1 MVGILSAIA
10 VLMVFFIPVFA
21 DDSDIVYI
29 NGQNVSESFT
39 SEDGWSYEVNETGRT
54 LTLNNVFISKNS
66 FYGISTSGSLKI
78 VLIGENKME
87 EGLKYGIYAGGELT
101 IEGDG
106 SLELSGTTAGIY
118 ANGLNIKGTNI
129 TAKSNDIGIKCEK
142 WNWFYIT
149 DSTVVCDAV
158 GCGIFANGCR
168 LNVTNSKITAHGG
181 DSGINVTAL
190 EIHDGS
196 TVVAESDDRVAIS
209 APEDFVITDSDV
221 TAKGKTLGIN
231 CSGIRIDGGKF
242 RASGSEMAVS
252 LNYGITLGKEMH
264 IVSPENGSIKYF
276 IENGNPRYYF
286 ANSDGSYATDVFV
299 RDSKVKAV
307 TNGPKD
313 LVTIDKPM
321 ADEGDMVTVTVKNTF
336 YHILKNI
343 TAKDSDGQTVS
354 LQDGGE
360 GKYTFSMPEKEVAV
374 NVEFGQP
381 DKYPVWIGEHQ
392 VTGDNDSGEGW
403 SCAVD
408 EKGATLT
415 LNGINLEYSADAV
428 KSDIPLT
435 VVLVGKNNLGTTST
449 SGITNSIN
457 AGSSLAIKGE
467 GSLSLKGTL
476 NGGSD
481 IKISDGAKIN
491 ILDSTNGIKTTSVLT
506 IDDSVI
512 DIKGKINAI
521 YVTGGTVKITNS
533 TVNCTT
539 TESFCIFTGTVDIDR
554 SIVSAQGEYGI
565 FANTFTVENG
575 SSLTVN
581 CFALSAIGDNFTSS
595 NSKIDI
601 TAQDSDS
608 INFFEKIE
616 LLSGTLKSTSS
627 KYAAIT
633 SRNGT
638 LTLGENMKITVPEDG
653 QISSDG
659 KNIVDSNGVVAKEV
673 TIKGAY
679 IINPK
684 NINYRFVSIDKRFAE
699 PGETVTIQVSPDPS
713 LQYICEE
720 INVTDMYGQKIELQD
735 QGDGIYTFT
744 MPDSIVD
751 VTTVYDVAPIYNIY
765 VNGRQLNGHYSSD
778 PDAGWSYEGDS
789 SSGTLTLNNVDLTKS
804 SMENANIYTT
814 VPLKIVLIGKNKL
827 SNVPFGILSRNSL
840 SITGSGSLVT
850 NNFYTGILCNS
861 HVSIIGTTVDLT
873 SENNEGLNISSGAT
887 LTIKESDV
895 KITGKYGIYTTGTT
909 SEISDSKISVEGT
922 SYYGFYA
929 IGGTVNI
936 SNSTVTARASGSYG
950 INCNKLN
957 VQNKSKITSNVSSG
971 QGIFANEFNIS
982 TGSEVIA
989 NGSSNGIFSYS
1000 FTTSDSKIAATATGG
1015 CAIEVPGA
1023 LNLNSGKIEAKGES
1037 KAIYSTSGGINLGE
1051 DMFIVTPENG
1061 KLDDGNSSF
1070 IDSEG
1075 VTASE
1080 VLIKQGYKVTVVAG
1094 DNGTASAS
1102 VASGL
1107 EGTEVTVT
1115 ADPLEGY
1122 ELDKI
1127 TYTPEGGSAVD
1138 ITSDKKFE
1146 MPDSDVTV
1154 NVTFKPIVY
1163 KITVNTNGMKDI
1175 IKIDKTEPVIG
1186 DTVTVTIEWHF
1197 YWSVNSISAV
1207 DANGQAVALEKKSDI
1222 RYTFTMPASD
1232 ITLNVEMVHPDRYP
1246 VWIEGQLITSLV
1258 SSGDGWKCVIDEEG
1272 ATLTLTNAT
1281 LTCDERVIVN
1291 NMPLTIVL
1299 EGENKVICNGNF
1311 VALESPSPL
1320 VIKGKGSLYLKGL
1333 DGLDGNHVTICD
1345 GATIVAE
1352 GKEYG
1357 IRMRGYYLSVTDSTI
1372 TAKGEYG
1379 IDTGTDDCYIKNSKI
1394 TATGS
1399 KDSMVGKDIS
1409 ISNSSL
1415 TVNADDGAGM
1425 NFSGKI
1431 EIKGGNT
1438 SVNAKLQ
1445 GIMGNDITICEG
1457 AAVVVEGELYGI
1469 GSDNKTITISDST
1482 VTAKGQVYSMFDVE
1496 GSITIKNST
1505 FNGSSVHSYV
1515 TYAGYLTIDN
1525 SVVEAN
1531 GASGMAGRDLSLING
1546 SKLTINSDYFGLG
1559 LSDFAMSDSSLTIN
1573 SNTNANA
1580 AFYFTDLKIN
1590 SGYFSVT
1597 GNRKALERQ
1606 VEYSPEGT
1614 ITLGENMVI
1623 VTPENGKFDD
1633 DKTTILDADGNLAK
1647 TVVIKQNYKVTATAG
1662 GNGKAKAS
1670 VASGFEGTKVTLTA
1684 SPDEGYIFKEW
1695 KVVKGGVTLADP
1707 KNATTTFT
1715 IGTADVE
1722 VKAIFAAKPT
1732 PAPQVTLKLD
1742 KSSASVIC
1750 GGTATLKA
1758 TLTGSKDKVTWKSS
1772 DTKIATVDANGKIT
1786 TKMAGTVKITASAA
1800 GKKATCTVTVLYKD
1814 VTNKSDFW
1822 YAPTN
1827 YLTKNGI
1834 VKGYD
1839 NQTLFK
1845 PANECSR
1852 AQMVTFLWRL
1862 AGQPNPNK
1870 TTTDFTDIK
1879 TTDYFY
1885 KPVLWAVEM
1894 GITTGVSK
1902 EKFNPQG
1909 ICTRAQTVTFL
1920 WRMAGKP
1927 APKAKTCKFTDIKT
1941 TDYFYKATIWASEM
1955 KIVAGYDDNTFRP
1968 QNNCLRRQMV
1978 TFLYKYDKYV
1988 NGKG

>member
-1 MVGILSAIA
+1 MVGILSAVA

-21 DDSDIVYI
+21 EERYPIWVGDQTV
-29 NGQNVSESFT
+29 T
-39 SEDGWSYEVNETGRT
+39 STVTSGEGWSYDGNEDGGT
-54 LTLNNVFISKNS
+54 LTLTNATFSNDTY
-66 FYGISTSGSLKI
+66 YGIYTSVPLKI
-78 VLIGENKME
+78 VLVGNNKME
-87 EGLKYGIYAGGELT
+87 EGLAFGIYSTSELT
-101 IEGDG
+101 IEGEG
-106 SLELSGTTAGIY
+106 SLEVSGTAAGIY

-129 TAKSNDIGIKCEK
+129 TAKSNDLGLKCEK
-142 WNWFYIT
+142 WHRFNIS
-149 DSTVVCDAV
+149 DSTVECDAV
-158 GCGIFANGCR
+158 GCGIFGNGCR
-168 LNVTNSKITAHGG
+168 IIITNSKITTHGG
-181 DSGINVTAL
+181 DSGIISTAL

-196 TVVAESDDRVAIS
+196 TVVAESDDRVAMV
-209 APEDFVITDSDV
+209 APEEFVMTDSDV
-221 TAKGKTLGIN
+221 IAKGKTLGVDILTFEMN
-231 CSGIRIDGGKF
+231 GGKF
-242 RASGSEMAVS
+242 RASGSEKAVS
-252 LNYGITLGKEMH
+252 LTYRTILGDEMH
-264 IVSPENGSIKYF
+264 IVLPEGGSVQSVYEEGNWKYF
-276 IENGNPRYYF
+276 F

-360 GKYTFSMPEKEVAV
+360 GKYTFSMPEKDVTV

-521 YVTGGTVKITNS
+521 YVIGGTVKITNS
-533 TVNCTT
+533 TV
-539 TESFCIFTGTVDIDR
+539 SGTVPNSMCIDTETITIDS
-554 SIVSAQGEYGI
+554 SIVSLQGMYGI
-565 FANTFTVENG
+565 FAKNFTVENG
-575 SSLTVN
+575 SALTIN
-581 CFALSAIGDNFTSS
+581 SESFGAFGNYFSS
-595 NSKIDI
+595 CNSKINI
-601 TAQDSDS
+601 TAQKADALS
-608 INFFEKIE
+608 FLKKIE
-616 LLSGTLKSTSS
+616 LISGTVSVKSIKYDAVNSS
-627 KYAAIT
+627 D
-633 SRNGT
+633 GT

-659 KNIVDSNGVVAKEV
+659 KTIVDANNEIAKEV
-673 TIKGAY
+673 VIKGTFHVTVDGRSRVTIDKTDFTPGEAVDFSIWADDKFVAFKKLKVTDQNGDPIEVTDNGDRTYSFIMPESAVTLRAEFEDAEVYELYIAGESVTSFANSGEGWKYVGDKMSGTLYLENAQISDNYTALRTNVALTIVLKGDNVVDQKYGGNAILSDPAITIKGDGSLSVKGPYGGIYAGG
-679 IINPK
+679 ITIC
-684 NINYRFVSIDKRFAE
+684 DGA
-699 PGETVTIQVSPDPS
+699 TVTA
-713 LQYICEE
+713 EGE
-720 INVTDMYGQKIELQD
+720 IALNSTGKGMSITDSKVIAKATNTYAL
-735 QGDGIYTFT
+735 
-744 MPDSIVD
+744 
-751 VTTVYDVAPIYNIY
+751 
-765 VNGRQLNGHYSSD
+765 L
-778 PDAGWSYEGDS
+778 DS
-789 SSGTLTLNNVDLTKS
+789 ST
-804 SMENANIYTT
+804 
-814 VPLKIVLIGKNKL
+814 
-827 SNVPFGILSRNSL
+827 
-840 SITGSGSLVT
+840 
-850 NNFYTGILCNS
+850 
-861 HVSIIGTTVDLT
+861 
-873 SENNEGLNISSGAT
+873 
-887 LTIKESDV
+887 
-895 KITGKYGIYTTGTT
+895 
-909 SEISDSKISVEGT
+909 
-922 SYYGFYA
+922 
-929 IGGTVNI
+929 GTVNNI
-936 SNSTVTARASGSYG
+936 VIKNSNVECSSNYNAAINTSVVTIDNSTVKASGNNGFYGLKTLSVLNGSDLTVDSKYEG
-950 INCNKLN
+950 INGGTIIFRNSS
-957 VQNKSKITSNVSSG
+957 VHFESEYAYPITG
-971 QGIFANEFNIS
+971 
-982 TGSEVIA
+982 
-989 NGSSNGIFSYS
+989 NGI
-1000 FTTSDSKIAATATGG
+1000 TIDGG
-1015 CAIEVPGA
+1015 SVY
-1023 LNLNSGKIEAKGES
+1023 AKG
-1037 KAIYSTSGGINLGE
+1037 KYRAIASNSQNLSLSE
-1051 DMFIVTPENG
+1051 NMVITIPENG
-1061 KLDDGNSSF
+1061 KLNDQKYT
-1070 IDSEG
+1070 IVDSEG
-1075 VTASE
+1075 VTATE

-1115 ADPLEGY
+1115 ADPVEGY

-1127 TYTPEGGSAVD
+1127 TYTPKGGSAVD
-1138 ITSDKKFE
+1138 ITSGKKFKLK
-1146 MPDSDVTV
+1146 DSDVTV

-1175 IKIDKTEPVIG
+1175 IMFDKTAPVIG

-1281 LTCDERVIVN
+1281 LTCDERVIVH

-1299 EGENKVICNGNF
+1299 EGENKVISNGNF

-1394 TATGS
+1394 TAAGS
-1399 KDSMVGKDIS
+1399 KDSMNGKDIS

-1415 TVNADDGAGM
+1415 TVNSDEGTGM
-1425 NFSGKI
+1425 NYSGKI

-1438 SVNAKLQ
+1438 SINAKQ
-1445 GIMGNDITICEG
+1445 QAIMGNDIAICDG
-1457 AAVVVEGELYGI
+1457 ATVVAEGELYGI

-1482 VTAKGQVYSMFDVE
+1482 VTAKGQVYSMFDVQ

-1505 FNGSSVHSYV
+1505 FNGSSVHTYV
-1515 TYAGYLTIDN
+1515 IYAGHLTIDN

-1531 GASGMAGRDLSLING
+1531 GASGMAGGDLSLING

-1633 DKTTILDADGNLAK
+1633 DKTTILDADGNIAK
-1647 TVVIKQNYKVTATAG
+1647 IVVIKQNYKVTATAG

-1684 SPDEGYIFKEW
+1684 TPDDGYIFKEW
-1695 KVVKGGVTLADP
+1695 KVVKGGVKLADP

-1722 VKAIFAAKPT
+1722 VKAVFAVK

-1742 KSSASVIC
+1742 KKSASVIC
-1750 GGTATLKA
+1750 GNTTTIKA

-1772 DTKIATVDANGKIT
+1772 DTKIATVDANGKVT
-1786 TKMAGTVKITASAA
+1786 TKMAGTVTITASAA
-1800 GKKATCTVTVLYKD
+1800 GKKAACTVTVLYKD
-1814 VTNKSDFW
+1814 VTDSKEFW

-1862 AGQPNPNK
+1862 AGQPNPKK
-1870 TTTDFTDIK
+1870 TTTDFKDIK

-1927 APKAKTCKFTDIKT
+1927 APKSKDCKFTDIKT
-1941 TDYFYKATIWASEM
+1941 TEYFYKATLWASEM

-1968 QNNCLRRQMV
+1968 QGKCLRRQMV